1 MKKIFVLALIAALI
15 ASGLFFFF
23 KGEKKSLTTP
33 TAFIPEDVL
42 VCITQKDLGRM
53 LDDFKKS
60 RLGKTFGQIDF
71 VKMAEDMGVPQE
83 SITSLKKGQD
93 DTNDFLNGPI
103 FKEIFNNEFT
113 IALLPVQAPNLENL
127 TGRIEEHLLLIAKP
141 GHGTQLIDLLTSGLV
156 KVANQTSVSY
166 GSHTIK
172 LSQLEKGRTLAA
184 ISVQDLVLIAFDE
197 RIIRESLDC
206 YDKKK
211 RSLQDNEGFLK
222 LRETFKDP
230 VSFSYFGMESLQKQM
245 GMLLEKTDLK
255 QKDLLKDVWRKWSG
269 LQAAGYGV
277 WREAGR
283 IRDKGVFVVDNEKLD
298 PALRNFYA
306 TPSEKNAS
314 LAIVPQNVLAYYWTN
329 TMDFPAYWKMYLQR
343 SDFSQQKIDAIREG
357 AKRQLGTDIETILG
371 LLDKQCGLMVQDGEG
386 KRFFPVP
393 DFSMFVRL
401 KDSNRLS
408 TLAQKFLKNNA
419 LQVQTQD
426 YKGVQITS
434 MAAFP
439 QGGLM
444 PVYMIHD
451 QYLVAASS
459 MAMIKQIID
468 TMKEGHGL
476 VENPRFQKVSSGL
489 LDENNSVGYLRIGEM
504 MHAVKG
510 LVGWGR
516 AIVAIQGQ
524 GNARKTAIVIDRL
537 VNPLLDGLSM
547 YSDFGLRSR
556 IAPDQIL
563 VESTTVI
570 EN

>member
-1 MKKIFVLALIAALI
+1 M
-15 ASGLFFFF
+15 
-23 KGEKKSLTTP
+23 
-33 TAFIPEDVL
+33 
-42 VCITQKDLGRM
+42 
-53 LDDFKKS
+53 
-60 RLGKTFGQIDF
+60 
-71 VKMAEDMGVPQE
+71 
-83 SITSLKKGQD
+83 
-93 DTNDFLNGPI
+93 
-103 FKEIFNNEFT
+103 
-113 IALLPVQAPNLENL
+113 
-127 TGRIEEHLLLIAKP
+127 
-141 GHGTQLIDLLTSGLV
+141 
-156 KVANQTSVSY
+156 
-166 GSHTIK
+166 
-172 LSQLEKGRTLAA
+172 
-184 ISVQDLVLIAFDE
+184 
-197 RIIRESLDC
+197 
-206 YDKKK
+206 
-211 RSLQDNEGFLK
+211 
-222 LRETFKDP
+222 
-230 VSFSYFGMESLQKQM
+230 
-245 GMLLEKTDLK
+245 
-255 QKDLLKDVWRKWSG
+255 
-269 LQAAGYGV
+269 
-277 WREAGR
+277 
-283 IRDKGVFVVDNEKLD
+283 
-298 PALRNFYA
+298 
-306 TPSEKNAS
+306 
-314 LAIVPQNVLAYYWTN
+314 
-329 TMDFPAYWKMYLQR
+329 
-343 SDFSQQKIDAIREG
+343 
-357 AKRQLGTDIETILG
+357 
-371 LLDKQCGLMVQDGEG
+371 
-386 KRFFPVP
+386 
-393 DFSMFVRL
+393 
-401 KDSNRLS
+401 S